1 MLRVIALVWVSAA
14 AFMLPSCNQ
23 APTGPESTKRQTV
36 AIEEPELPASDAVP
50 TTQHRF
56 ANWQGEW
63 LGPEGMFV
71 IITPVE
77 PGMYQLQ
84 MQSGLDM
91 LGTYI
96 GEDDAQ
102 GIRFTRSG
110 EEVIL
115 RAATGPETGMKWLD
129 QSKSCLMVS
138 RGEGYCRD

>member
-1 MLRVIALVWVSAA
+1 MLRIIAIVWVYAGCL
-14 AFMLPSCNQ
+14 FLPACNQ
-23 APTGPESTKRQTV
+23 ANTGSESTERHTV
-36 AIEEPELPASDAVP
+36 AIEEPELPAREALP
-50 TTQHRF
+50 TTRHRF

-77 PGMYQLQ
+77 PGLYQLQ

-96 GEDDAQ
+96 GEDDVQ

-110 EEVIL
+110 EQFIL
-115 RAATGPETGMKWLD
+115 RAASGPETGMKWLE
-129 QSKSCLMVS
+129 QSKSCLMV
-138 RGEGYCRD
+138 RQGEGYCRD